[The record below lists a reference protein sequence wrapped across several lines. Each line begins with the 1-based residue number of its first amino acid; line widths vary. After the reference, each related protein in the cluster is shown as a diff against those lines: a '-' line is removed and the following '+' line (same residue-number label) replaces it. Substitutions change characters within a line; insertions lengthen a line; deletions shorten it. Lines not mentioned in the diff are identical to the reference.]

1 MTNLDLSHHD
11 ATQEGE
17 RMANHEPGS
26 AEDTASG
33 HVSVELPA
41 TLVTKARAAGVD
53 VEAVCRA
60 AISTAL
66 ALRSNWTAMRRASR
80 SAMDEIVGRF
90 KR

>member
-1 MTNLDLSHHD
+1 MVHP
-11 ATQEGE
+11 
-17 RMANHEPGS
+17 EPGS

-41 TLVTKARAAGVD
+41 TLVTKAREAGVD

-66 ALRSNWTAMRRASR
+66 ALRSNWTAMQRASR